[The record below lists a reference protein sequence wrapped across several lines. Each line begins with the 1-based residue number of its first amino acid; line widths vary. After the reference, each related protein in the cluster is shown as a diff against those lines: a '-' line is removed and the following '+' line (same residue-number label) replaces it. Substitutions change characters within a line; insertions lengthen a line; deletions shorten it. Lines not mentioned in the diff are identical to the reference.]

1 MPGAVRLIT
10 IAALLLVAAAANLV
24 VRSEPTDRWLPLLLV
39 GVVGGVVAGAPRRLW
54 PLPGIW
60 LVACLLVTTTGA
72 TVDGTALVV
81 ALVAGAVAL
90 AAAIAVDVIPF
101 LQKRRRGAGT

>member
-24 VRSEPTDRWLPLLLV
+24 VRSEPAGRWLPLLLV
-39 GVVGGVVAGAPRRLW
+39 GVVGGVIAGAPRRLW
-54 PLPGIW
+54 PLPAIW
-60 LVACLLVTTTGA
+60 LVGSLLVTTTGA
-72 TVDGTALVV
+72 TVDGTALAVS
-81 ALVAGAVAL
+81 LVAGAIAL
-90 AAAIAVDVIPF
+90 AVTIAVDVIPF